1 MKNTNLSDLCIKK
14 ILIED
19 FPLKFIY
26 GYIFFNNILGITAIV
41 FQILSIV
48 YSVSYYSYGTGY
60 GLLKK

>member
-14 ILIED
+14 ILMED

-41 FQILSIV
+41 FQMLSSV
-48 YSVSYYSYGTGY
+48 YSVSYYCYGTG
-60 GLLKK
+60 